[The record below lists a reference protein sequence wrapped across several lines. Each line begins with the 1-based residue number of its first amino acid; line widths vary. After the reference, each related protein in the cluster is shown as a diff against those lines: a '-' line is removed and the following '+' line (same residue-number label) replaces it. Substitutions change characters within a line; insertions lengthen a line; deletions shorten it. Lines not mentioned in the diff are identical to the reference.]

1 MRTIF
6 YSKGPVPLLED
17 CLSSVVEIYSK
28 WDTESMLNW
37 ADGNRCGITQ
47 ADSSCFHFYNDVLCG
62 ISEVKVISVIY
73 LGDTN
78 PNSWGCCQSNRSLR
92 FVSTENHS
100 TPEACWRFEGRFHCE
115 GEKVWRIIEIHG
127 VLLYFPWFLWAGN
140 MYNCSVGSP
149 GDCGFAASMA
159 CISPAAQQDHHRGA
173 PSSDLCLSICS
184 CLAYFSGL
192 LLGNCRCFFWSF
204 DGFGKPAVSWRCTGS
219 VACRK
224 SRPAL

>member
-1 MRTIF
+1 
-6 YSKGPVPLLED
+6 
-17 CLSSVVEIYSK
+17 
-28 WDTESMLNW
+28 
-37 ADGNRCGITQ
+37 
-47 ADSSCFHFYNDVLCG
+47 
-62 ISEVKVISVIY
+62 
-73 LGDTN
+73 
-78 PNSWGCCQSNRSLR
+78 
-92 FVSTENHS
+92 
-100 TPEACWRFEGRFHCE
+100 
-115 GEKVWRIIEIHG
+115 
-127 VLLYFPWFLWAGN
+127 
-140 MYNCSVGSP
+140 
-149 GDCGFAASMA
+149 MA